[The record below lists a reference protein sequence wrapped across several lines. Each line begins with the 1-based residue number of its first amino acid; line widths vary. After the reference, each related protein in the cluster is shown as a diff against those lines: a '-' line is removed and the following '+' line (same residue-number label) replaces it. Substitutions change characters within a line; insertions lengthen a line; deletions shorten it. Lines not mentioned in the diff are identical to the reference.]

1 MYAVYGKFKDQEKAR
16 FKPLDMQTNRFVTNK
31 IYMSVFTDNQLTELK
46 KEVQA
51 MNELNPSM
59 LFEVRKA

>member
-16 FKPLDMQTNRFVTNK
+16 FKPLDMQNSRFVTNK
-31 IYMSVFTDNQLTELK
+31 IYMSVFTDNQLNELK